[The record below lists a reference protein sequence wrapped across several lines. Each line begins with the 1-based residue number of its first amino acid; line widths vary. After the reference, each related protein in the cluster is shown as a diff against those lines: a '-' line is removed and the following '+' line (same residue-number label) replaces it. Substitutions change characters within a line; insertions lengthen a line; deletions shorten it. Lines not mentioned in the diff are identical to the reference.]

1 MTACVSLPA
10 TFTSIPSKSS
20 HSSRPRL
27 SSSPQSLT
35 KHPNFELLKN
45 RLIRLADNGHLE
57 RAVSTLDFMQQQ
69 GVPPDLLTY
78 SVLLRSC
85 IRTHRFDHGK
95 RIHACLL
102 ESGLELD
109 TVVLNTLITLYS
121 KCGDLDKAN
130 EIFREM
136 GDKRGLVS
144 WSAMISGYVRNGKE
158 FEAIKSFYG
167 MLESGECPNQYCYSS
182 VIQACSNKK
191 YAWIGKLIFGST
203 LKTGYFGSDV
213 CVGCALIDLFAK
225 IDDMV
230 SSRKVFTQ
238 MPERNAVTW
247 TLMIT
252 RCAQQG
258 FAEDAINLYFDMELN
273 GFPPDVF
280 SLSGVISAAT
290 ALESLHAGKYLH
302 SRAIKARLASDICV
316 GCCLVDLYAKCE
328 GSIDDAGK
336 VFYRMP
342 QHNVM
347 SWTAMI
353 TGYVQSGRDKEAI
366 ELFFD
371 MINEG
376 NVRPNHF
383 TFSSLLKA
391 CANLSDVNMGQQI
404 YAHVVKHSLDS
415 VNFVGNSFIGMY
427 ARSGRLEE
435 ARKAFDLLLEKSLVS
450 YDVIVDGYIKN
461 SRSEEAF
468 GVYHQIEREG
478 SGISAFTFASLL
490 SAAASISA
498 LGKGQQLHG
507 RILKAGL
514 ESDTGVSN
522 SLISMYSRC
531 GAIEDACQVFNNMD
545 KRNVISWTSM
555 ITGFAKHG
563 YAERALDLFS
573 EMVASGTKPN
583 EVTYIAV
590 LSACS
595 HVGMVEEGRGHF
607 YSMRK
612 LHGIVPKMEHYACMV
627 DLLGRSGFL
636 KEAYEFIATMPFKE
650 DALVWR
656 TLLGACRIHGD
667 MDLGEIAAKRILELD
682 QHDPSAYVLLSNL
695 YASRNQWDEV
705 AAIRKNMKERQLT
718 KEGGCSWIEVNSVV
732 HKFYVGDTS
741 HPRAKEIFLK
751 LDEMAS
757 KIKGMGYVP
766 DKNFILYEVEE
777 EQKEQYLFQHSE
789 KIAVAFGLISSSV
802 SAPIRIFK
810 NLRVCGDCHN
820 AIKFISVA
828 SGREIIIRD
837 SNRFHHFKNGIC
849 SCGDYW

>member
-1 MTACVSLPA
+1 MNVCLSLPA
-10 TFTSIPSKSS
+10 TFTSLPSKSS
-20 HSSRPRL
+20 WPRL

-45 RLIRLADNGHLE
+45 RLIRLADDGHLGH
-57 RAVSTLDFMQQQ
+57 AVSTLDFMQQQ
-69 GVPPDLLTY
+69 GIPPDLLTY
-78 SVLLRSC
+78 SVLLKSC
-85 IRTHRFDHGK
+85 IRTRHFDHGK
-95 RIHACLL
+95 RIHARLL
-102 ESGLELD
+102 ESSIELD

-121 KCGDLDKAN
+121 KCGDLEKAN
-130 EIFREM
+130 EIFKEM
-136 GDKRGLVS
+136 GNKRGLVS
-144 WSAMISGYVRNGKE
+144 WSAMISGYTRNGKE
-158 FEAIKSFYG
+158 FVAITAFYD
-167 MLESGECPNQYCYSS
+167 MLESGEYPNQYCYSS

-191 YAWIGKLIFGST
+191 YAWIGKVIFGST

-213 CVGCALIDLFAK
+213 CVGCALIDMFAK

-230 SSRKVFTQ
+230 SSRKVFNE

-252 RCAQQG
+252 RYAQYG
-258 FAEDAINLYFDMELN
+258 FAEAAINLYFDMELN
-273 GFPPDVF
+273 GFSPDVF

-290 ALESLHAGKYLH
+290 ALESLHVGKYLH

-336 VFYRMP
+336 VFDRMP

-353 TGYVQSGRDKEAI
+353 TGYVLSGRDKEAI
-366 ELFFD
+366 KLFLD
-371 MINEG
+371 MNEG
-376 NVRPNHF
+376 SVCPNHF

-391 CANLSDVNMGQQI
+391 CANLSDVNMGVQI
-404 YAHVVKHSLDS
+404 YAHVVKLGLAA
-415 VNFVGNSFIGMY
+415 VNFVGNSFVGMY
-427 ARSGRLEE
+427 ARSGRMEE

-450 YDVIVDGYIKN
+450 YDVLVDGYIKN
-461 SRSEEAF
+461 LRSDEAF
-468 GVYHQIEREG
+468 GVFHQIQNE
-478 SGISAFTFASLL
+478 SAGISAFTFASLL

-498 LGKGQQLHG
+498 LGKGQQLHA
-507 RILKAGL
+507 RILKTSL
-514 ESDTGVSN
+514 ELDRGVSN

-531 GAIEDACQVFNNMD
+531 GAIDDACQVFNNMD
-545 KRNVISWTSM
+545 DRNVISWTSM

-563 YAERALDLFS
+563 YARRALDLFS
-573 EMVASGTKPN
+573 EMVASETKPN
-583 EVTYIAV
+583 DVTYIAV

-595 HVGMVEEGRGHF
+595 HVGMVAEGWNHF
-607 YSMRK
+607 NSMHRV
-612 LHGIVPKMEHYACMV
+612 HGITPKMEHYACMV

-636 KEAYEFIATMPFKE
+636 KEAHEFVAAMPYEA

-656 TLLGACRIHGD
+656 TLLGACRVHGD
-667 MDLGEIAAKRILELD
+667 MNLGEIAAKRILELD
-682 QHDPSAYVLLSNL
+682 NLDPSAYVLLSNL

-705 AAIRKNMKERQLT
+705 AKIRKTMKERQLT
-718 KEGGCSWIEVNSVV
+718 KEGGSSWIEVNNVV

-751 LDEMAS
+751 LDEMAFE
-757 KIKGMGYVP
+757 IKSMGYVP

-789 KIAVAFGLISSSV
+789 KIAVAFGLISSSL
-802 SAPIRIFK
+802 SGPIRIFN

-828 SGREIIIRD
+828 SGREIVIRD
-837 SNRFHHFKNGIC
+837 SNRFHHIKNGIC